1 MKVALY
7 ARYSSDN
14 QRDASIADQFRVCRA
29 YVQKQGWQI
38 VEEYSDQ
45 AISGASLLRPGIQSL
60 IADGLRGRLAIV
72 LAEAMDRLSRDQED
86 IAGLFKRFAFA
97 NVRMVTLSEGEVTH
111 LHVGLKGTMN
121 ALFLKDLADKV
132 RRGLRGRVEDG
143 KSGGGNCYGY
153 DVVKAFDAKGEPL
166 RGSRTV
172 NPIEAEVVR
181 RIFSEYASGISP
193 KRIATRLN
201 QGQIPGPAGR
211 EWGFTTIY
219 GNPKR
224 GNGVLNNEMYVGRLV
239 WNRQRFIKDPDTGKR
254 VARLNP
260 REEWIIHDVPEL
272 RIVAQDLW
280 DAVKTRQE
288 MVKHHAGSGEEN
300 GIWERRRPRYL
311 LSGLTRCGLCGG
323 GFSMISATHVGCS
336 TARNRGTCGNRTAI
350 KRAALEERVLGALK
364 GKLMD
369 PRLFREFCE
378 EFTRE
383 MNRLRMQ
390 GGASLEAARSE
401 IKRIDRQLDTLLD
414 LILKSGKGAAAQ
426 RINAEMVKLEAHK
439 KDLEIL
445 LIDAA
450 EPPLLLHP
458 EMAIFYREHVAALH
472 LALGN
477 ADGPDQAK
485 ASECLRSLVSKIV
498 LTPENGRLAIDVHG
512 DLAGILAIAHA
523 RDPQRAVCG
532 IPSQAGPQSSHPC
545 HVPRHKGRPRGAAD
559 VAEIAQQV
567 KLVAGAGFEPA
578 TFRL

>member
-1 MKVALY
+1 M
-7 ARYSSDN
+7 
-14 QRDASIADQFRVCRA
+14 
-29 YVQKQGWQI
+29 
-38 VEEYSDQ
+38 
-45 AISGASLLRPGIQSL
+45 
-60 IADGLRGRLAIV
+60 
-72 LAEAMDRLSRDQED
+72 
-86 IAGLFKRFAFA
+86 
-97 NVRMVTLSEGEVTH
+97 
-111 LHVGLKGTMN
+111 
-121 ALFLKDLADKV
+121 
-132 RRGLRGRVEDG
+132 
-143 KSGGGNCYGY
+143 
-153 DVVKAFDAKGEPL
+153 
-166 RGSRTV
+166 V

-201 QGQIPGPAGR
+201 QAQIPGPAGR

-224 GNGVLNNEMYVGRLV
+224 GNGVLNNELYVGRLV

-260 REEWIIHDVPEL
+260 REEWIIQDVPQL

-280 DAVKTRQE
+280 DAVKIRQD
-288 MVKHHAGSGEEN
+288 MVKHNAGSIEEN

-311 LSGLTRCGLCGG
+311 LSGLTRCGRCGG

-364 GKLMD
+364 GRLMD
-369 PRLFREFCE
+369 PTLFREFCE

-426 RINAEMVKLEAHK
+426 RINAEMVQLEARK

-450 EPPLLLHP
+450 EPPLLHP

-498 LTPENGRLAIDVHG
+498 LTPEDGRLAIDVHG
-512 DLAGILAIAHA
+512 DLAGILSIAHA

-532 IPSQAGPQSSHPC
+532 IPAQAGPQSSHPC
-545 HVPRHKGRPRGAAD
+545 NVPRHKGRPRGAAF
-559 VAEIAQQV
+559 VAGIAQQV